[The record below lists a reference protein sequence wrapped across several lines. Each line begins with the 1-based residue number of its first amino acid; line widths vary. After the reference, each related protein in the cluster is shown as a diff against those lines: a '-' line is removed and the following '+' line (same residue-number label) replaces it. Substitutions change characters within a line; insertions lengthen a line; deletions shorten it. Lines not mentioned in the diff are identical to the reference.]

1 MVERLAV
8 LLAVCGVVGFAI
20 FGFATGAPSTVGYI
34 VSICLVGVG
43 VAAFRREPLP
53 GWLALALACLALG
66 HMAGG
71 LVIVGDD
78 VLYNAHPPLHA
89 FQYDHVFHASASG
102 VAAIVLWL
110 FLAKQL
116 TSRVAAVTVAVL
128 GGMGVGAFNELVE
141 FLATLAHH
149 GTHVGGYRNTGW
161 DLLSNT
167 VGSASA
173 VAVMVTLA
181 RRDQQ
186 G

>member
-1 MVERLAV
+1 MNSNATPMNPKQDSTPAPAAGRR
-8 LLAVCGVVGFAI
+8 LLAVA
-20 FGFATGAPSTVGYI
+20 
-34 VSICLVGVG
+34 
-43 VAAFRREPLP
+43 
-53 GWLALALACLALG
+53 ALALACLALG

-128 GGMGVGAFNELVE
+128 GGLGVGAINELIE

-149 GTHVGGYRNTGW
+149 GRHVGGYRNTGW
-161 DLLSNT
+161 DLMSNT
-167 VGSASA
+167 VGAVTASILLGA
-173 VAVMVTLA
+173 ASRL
-181 RRDQQ
+181 RREM
-186 G
+186 